1 MIKILSIGNSFSQDA
16 QAYLYQTAKSS
27 NIDIVTVNLMIG
39 GCSLQTHW
47 ENVLNNSSEYDF
59 EQNGEFTSRKI
70 SIMEA
75 LKKEN
80 WDYITLQQASHDS
93 GREDTYYPYINYL
106 SDYVK
111 NYAPQA
117 EQLIHQT
124 WAYELDSDHS
134 GFKHYDNDQKIMFAA
149 LKEAYRIASE
159 KLGLR
164 IIPCGEAMQKA
175 RSTALFDYES
185 GGKSLCRDGFHATL
199 TLGRYLLGAVW
210 YEVFTGKSI
219 LENSYVPVGICDEA
233 APALEELEVLK
244 HCAHET
250 VLRYK

>member
-1 MIKILSIGNSFSQDA
+1 MIKILAIGNSFSQDA
-16 QAYLYQTAKSS
+16 VEHLHEISKAGGVDMVIGNLY
-27 NIDIVTVNLMIG
+27 IG
-39 GCSLQTHW
+39 GCSLETHW
-47 ENVLNNSSEYDF
+47 NNANTDAKAYDF
-59 EQNGEFTSRKI
+59 YKTREVPRVS
-70 SIMEA
+70 SIREA
-75 LKKEN
+75 LEGDK

-134 GFKHYDNDQKIMFAA
+134 GFKHYDNDQKIMFSA

-219 LENSYVPVGICDEA
+219 LENSYVPGGICDEA